1 MTDLMNE
8 ETVYDVVV
16 IGGGHNGLTCAGYLS
31 RAGFKVKVME
41 RRGVVG
47 GAAISEEFHP
57 GFTNSVCSYVVS
69 LLHPKII
76 DDLELGRY
84 GLEIMDRDDTAIVPI
99 NPQQAFLTS
108 GDHVEDQAAIRE
120 LSACDVVGWGRVHDD
135 IEACADV
142 LREIALETPANLGG
156 GIIDLF
162 RAGKLANRI
171 RKLSPELQHRLIKLM
186 TMSVADFLSE
196 YLENSTLKAVLA
208 MQSFI
213 GTYTS
218 PYAQGSAYVL
228 LHHFFGI
235 VNGRKGAWGHAR
247 GGMGAIT
254 QAMARSAEAHGC
266 SIEVNAPVARVLIDR
281 GVARGV
287 VLEDGRTIRARAVAA
302 NVHPKL
308 LFQNLVGREH
318 LDDDFAD
325 RIENY
330 RSHSATFR
338 MNVALDE
345 LPRFTC
351 LQHLSAEAEEKFLK
365 GIVIFGQ
372 SVEYLEQAYIDAR
385 VFGYSREPVME
396 IYIPSMLDD
405 SLAPTGKHVMSLF
418 CQHFLY
424 DQPDGRSWDD
434 IRDTVA
440 DHIID
445 FVNDYAPNFGASIV
459 GRQVLTP
466 LDLERDFG
474 LIGGDIFHGVLAQD
488 QLYSLRPTSG
498 AADYRMPVPNL
509 YLCGSGAH
517 PGGGV
522 SGVPGHNAA
531 RELIRDLKR
540 RKLR

>member
-1 MTDLMNE
+1 MSRMTE
-8 ETVYDVVV
+8 AGSYDVVIV
-16 IGGGHNGLTCAGYLS
+16 GAGHNGLTCAGYLARTGLS
-31 RAGFKVKVME
+31 VKVVE

-47 GAAISEEFHP
+47 GAAVSEEFHP
-57 GFTNSVCSYVVS
+57 GFRNSVCSYVVS
-69 LLHPKII
+69 LLNPKII
-76 DDLELGRY
+76 DDLELSRY
-84 GLEIMDRDDTAIVPI
+84 GLEIMERDDTSVVPLS
-99 NPQQAFLTS
+99 PDQALLFS
-108 GDHVEDQAAIRE
+108 GDHDKDRATVAA
-120 LSACDVVGWGRVHDD
+120 LSPADVDAWDRVHDD

-156 GIIDLF
+156 GMIDLL
-162 RAGKLANRI
+162 RAGKLANRV
-171 RKLSPELQHRLIKLM
+171 RKLTPELQHRLIKLM

-196 YLENSTLKAVLA
+196 YLDNSTLKAILA

-254 QAMARSAEAHGC
+254 QAMARSAEAHGGE
-266 SIEVNAPVARVLIDR
+266 IEVDAPVANVLIES

-287 VLEDGRTIRARAVAA
+287 VLEDGRVIRARAVAA
-302 NVHPKL
+302 NTHPKL
-308 LFQNLVGREH
+308 LFQRLVGKEH
-318 LDDDFAD
+318 LDTGFAE
-325 RIENY
+325 RIDNY

-351 LQHLSAEAEEKFLK
+351 LQHLSEEEEQKYLR
-365 GIVIFGQ
+365 GIVIFAQ
-372 SVEYLEQAYIDAR
+372 DLEYLEQAYIDAR
-385 VFGYSREPVME
+385 VTGRSKQPVME
-396 IYIPSMLDD
+396 IYVPSTLDD
-405 SLAPTGKHVMSLF
+405 SLAPPGKHVMSLF

-424 DQPDGRSWDD
+424 DQPGGCYWDD
-434 IRDTVA
+434 IRETTA
-440 DHIID
+440 DEIIE
-445 FVNDYAPNFGASIV
+445 FVDRYAPNFRASVV

-466 LDLERDFG
+466 LDLEREFG

-488 QLYSLRPTSG
+488 QLYSLRPTFGFAS
-498 AADYRMPVPNL
+498 YRMPVPNL

-522 SGVPGHNAA
+522 TGCPGHNAA
-531 RELIRDLKR
+531 REMIRDFR
-540 RKLR
+540 RRRLR